1 MNNVGSNGNLWSSSL
16 NEDNTNNA
24 WNLNFNSDNVD
35 LNNNNRCNGQS
46 ARGVVAASKIL
57 QTFIMQVNKNV
68 LKLNLFNAFKKASL
82 HKKNRT
88 YVKIFKSKLEENITE
103 LRDLL
108 LERKYKPQSSICFIV
123 NYPKKREV
131 FAANFRDRI
140 IHHLYFNMTHK
151 LFENTLIYD
160 CYSCIKGKGT
170 HFGIQRLKKH
180 ILSESNNYKED
191 CYVLKMDIKGYFMH
205 IDRKLLIKIVNDTLD
220 KERYHKVEKGNYD
233 TWDDILDFDFIKY
246 LTNEIILYDPTK
258 NCIFKSQKCEWV
270 GLPSSKSLFDMKEDF
285 GLPIGN
291 LTSQLFSNIFMNKLD
306 QYVKRELHCKHYG
319 RYVDDF
325 YIVSKNKAFLHKI
338 IPLIQKFLKE
348 ELHLDINCGKTT
360 ITNVKYGVEFLGAY
374 IKPYRTYISNASLR
388 RIKTKLSLIGSKS
401 NIVNSINSYLGIFK
415 HYSSFKL
422 RKELFS
428 KIPNILEKGYFNK
441 DYTKFIPYK
450 KVVHNNMY
458 YLY

>member
-1 MNNVGSNGNLWSSSL
+1 MVFNKSL
-16 NEDNTNNA
+16 MKLLLQCA
-24 WNLNFNSDNVD
+24 F
-35 LNNNNRCNGQS
+35 QK
-46 ARGVVAASKIL
+46 AA
-57 QTFIMQVNKNV
+57 
-68 LKLNLFNAFKKASL
+68 L
-82 HKKNRT
+82 HKRNKPYVRLFQKN
-88 YVKIFKSKLEENITE
+88 YEKNINE

-108 LERKYKPQSSICFIV
+108 FERTYKPQSSICFIV

-140 IHHLYFNMTHK
+140 IHHLYFNMVHK

-170 HFGIQRLKKH
+170 HFGIKRLKHH
-180 ILSESNNYKED
+180 ILSESNNYQDE

-220 KERYHKVEKGNYD
+220 KERYHKVEKGYSD

-258 NCIFKSQKCEWV
+258 DCIFRSNKEEWID
-270 GLPSSKSLFDMKEDF
+270 LPTSKSLFEMEENF

-306 QYVKRELHCKHYG
+306 QYVKRVLHCKHYG

-325 YIVSKNKAFLHKI
+325 YIVSKDKAFLHKI
-338 IPLIQKFLKE
+338 IHLIQNFLKK

-374 IKPYRTYISNASLR
+374 IKPNRAYISNASLR
-388 RIKTKLSLIGSKS
+388 RIKNKLSTINGKT
-401 NIVNSINSYLGIFK
+401 NFVNSINSYLGIFK
-415 HYSSFKL
+415 HYSSFNL

-428 KIPNILEKGYFNK
+428 KIENIDNKGYFNES
-441 DYTKFIPYK
+441 YTKFIPYK
-450 KVVHNNMY
+450 
-458 YLY
+458 

>member
-46 ARGVVAASKIL
+46 VRGVVAASKIL

-270 GLPSSKSLFDMKEDF
+270 GLPSSKSLFEMKEDF

>member
-1 MNNVGSNGNLWSSSL
+1 M
-16 NEDNTNNA
+16 
-24 WNLNFNSDNVD
+24 D
-35 LNNNNRCNGQS
+35 LNKS
-46 ARGVVAASKIL
+46 L
-57 QTFIMQVNKNV
+57 
-68 LKLNLFNAFKKASL
+68 LKLHLQCAFQKAVL
-82 HKKNRT
+82 HKRNKHYVRLFQKNFE
-88 YVKIFKSKLEENITE
+88 KNINE

-108 LERKYKPQSSICFIV
+108 FERTYKPQSSICFIV

-140 IHHLYFNMTHK
+140 IHHLYFNMVHK

-170 HFGIQRLKKH
+170 HFGIERLKYH
-180 ILSESNNYKED
+180 ILSESNKYQEE

-205 IDRKLLIKIVNDTLD
+205 IDRNLLIKIINETLER
-220 KERYHKVEKGNYD
+220 ERYHKVEKGNSD

-246 LTNEIILYDPTK
+246 LTNEIILYNPTK
-258 NCIFKSQKCEWV
+258 NCIFRSNKEEWV
-270 GLPSSKSLFDMKEDF
+270 GLPASKSLFEMEEGF

-306 QYVKRELHCKHYG
+306 QYIKRELHCKHYG

-325 YIVSKNKAFLHKI
+325 YIVSKDKAFLHKI

-374 IKPYRTYISNASLR
+374 IKPHRTYVSNASLR
-388 RIKTKLSLIGSKS
+388 RIKAKLNLINKKD

-415 HYSSFKL
+415 HYSSFNL

-428 KIPNILEKGYFNK
+428 NIPNIHEKGYFNK
-441 DYTKFIPYK
+441 SYTKFIPYDKVNK
-450 KVVHNNMY
+450 KGGTE
-458 YLY
+458 

>member
-46 ARGVVAASKIL
+46 VRGVVAASKIL

-246 LTNEIILYDPTK
+246 LTNELILYDPTK

-270 GLPSSKSLFDMKEDF
+270 GLPSSKSLFEMKEDF

-450 KVVHNNMY
+450 KGSTQ
-458 YLY
+458 

>member
-46 ARGVVAASKIL
+46 VRGVVAASKIL

-205 IDRKLLIKIVNDTLD
+205 IDRKLLIKIVNDTLG

-388 RIKTKLSLIGSKS
+388 RIKTKLSLIG
-401 NIVNSINSYLGIFK
+401 NNPNVINSINSYLGIFK

-428 KIPNILEKGYFNK
+428 KIPNISEKGYFNK
-441 DYTKFIPYK
+441 DYTKFIPYSKVYK
-450 KVVHNNMY
+450 KGSTQ
-458 YLY
+458 

>member
-46 ARGVVAASKIL
+46 VRGVVAASKIL

-270 GLPSSKSLFDMKEDF
+270 GLPSSKSLFGMKEDF

-441 DYTKFIPYK
+441 DYTKFIHYK
-450 KVVHNNMY
+450 KGSTQ
-458 YLY
+458 

>member
-1 MNNVGSNGNLWSSSL
+1 MK
-16 NEDNTNNA
+16 TNRN
-24 WNLNFNSDNVD
+24 
-35 LNNNNRCNGQS
+35 
-46 ARGVVAASKIL
+46 I
-57 QTFIMQVNKNV
+57 
-68 LKLNLFNAFKKASL
+68 LKLNLFSAFKKASV
-82 HKKNRT
+82 HKKNRN
-88 YVKIFKSKLEENITE
+88 YVKDFKSKLEENITE

-140 IHHLYFNMTHK
+140 IHHLYFDYTHK
-151 LFENTLIYD
+151 LFENTLIHD

-170 HFGIQRLKKH
+170 HFGIERLKKH

-220 KERYHKVEKGNYD
+220 KERYHKIAKGEDD

-258 NCIFKSQKCEWV
+258 NCIFRSKKCEWV
-270 GLPSSKSLFDMKEDF
+270 GLPSSKSLFDMEENY

-291 LTSQLFSNIFMNKLD
+291 LTSQLFSNVFMNKLD

-325 YIVSKNKAFLHKI
+325 YIVSKDKAYLHKI

-348 ELHLDINCGKTT
+348 ELHLDINCGKTK

-388 RIKTKLSLIGSKS
+388 RIKTKLS
-401 NIVNSINSYLGIFK
+401 NIMKKPNFFNSINSYLGIFR

-428 KIPNILEKGYFNK
+428 KLPNIDNYGYFNN
-441 DYTKFIPYK
+441 DYTKFIRYYK
-450 KVVHNNMY
+450 QKNKNGDTK
-458 YLY
+458 

>member
-46 ARGVVAASKIL
+46 VRGVVAASKIL

-220 KERYHKVEKGNYD
+220 KERYHKVEKGNND

-258 NCIFKSQKCEWV
+258 NCIFKSQKCEWE
-270 GLPSSKSLFDMKEDF
+270 GLPSSKSLFEMEEDF

-388 RIKTKLSLIGSKS
+388 RIKTKLSLIGNNP
-401 NIVNSINSYLGIFK
+401 NIINSINSYLGIFK

-422 RKELFS
+422 RKKLFS
-428 KIPNILEKGYFNK
+428 EIPNILEKGYFNK

-450 KVVHNNMY
+450 NKII
-458 YLY
+458 